1 MLEGLQAIDEIRL
14 NFSPTGLFILNL
26 TISFIM
32 FGVALELKPE
42 QFKRLL
48 KNPKPAIIG
57 GISQFML
64 MPLMTFLLAIALRN
78 YITPTIGLGMILVAS
93 CPGGNVSNFFS
104 SLAKGN
110 VALSVSLTAISDLG
124 AIFITPFNFAFWG
137 NLFTKVYSL
146 TNASDLV
153 KPLVIDPMDMFKTV
167 FILLGIPL
175 ALGILFNM
183 KFPKITSKIIV
194 PIKRLSLFTFAAIV
208 VVLFAN
214 NFDYF
219 IKYIK
224 YIFLIVLVHNA
235 IALSM
240 GYSFASL
247 FKLPFK
253 DRKTISIETGI
264 QNSGLALVLMFN
276 PKIFPPNLAIGGM
289 LFIAAWWGIWHL
301 IAGFTVAGFWSGF
314 SLRPKKETSN
324 ITSS

>member
-78 YITPTIGLGMILVAS
+78 YITPTIGLGMI
-93 CPGGNVSNFFS
+93 SNFFS

-153 KPLVIDPMDMFKTV
+153 KPLVIDPIDMFKTV
-167 FILLGIPL
+167 FILLGVPL
-175 ALGILFNM
+175 ALGILYNM
-183 KFPKITSKIIV
+183 KFPKLTSKIIV
-194 PIKRLSLFTFAAIV
+194 PIKRFSLFTFAAIV
-208 VVLFAN
+208 VILFAN

-314 SLRPKKETSN
+314 SLRPKKETTK
-324 ITSS
+324 ITST

>member
-42 QFKRLL
+42 HFKRLVQ
-48 KNPKPAIIG
+48 NPKAAIIG
-57 GISQFML
+57 AVSQFLL
-64 MPLMTFLLAIALRN
+64 MPFMTFLLAIALRN

-93 CPGGNVSNFFS
+93 CPGGNISNFFS
-104 SLAKGN
+104 SLARGN

-124 AIFITPFNFAFWG
+124 AILITPFSFAFWG
-137 NLFTKVYSL
+137 TLFTKVYAL
-146 TNASDLV
+146 TNASSLL
-153 KPLVIDPMDMFKTV
+153 KPLVIDPFDMFQTV

-175 ALGILFNM
+175 TLGIIVNM
-183 KFPKITSKIIV
+183 KFPKLTEKIIL
-194 PIKRLSLFTFAAIV
+194 PIKRISLFTFAAIV
-208 VVLFAN
+208 VILFAN

-219 IKYIK
+219 VKFIK

-235 IALSM
+235 IAFSM
-240 GYSFASL
+240 GYSFASI
-247 FKLPFK
+247 FRLPFK

-264 QNSGLALVLMFN
+264 QNSGLALVLLFN
-276 PKIFPPNLAIGGM
+276 PKIFPTDLAIGGM
-289 LFIAAWWGIWHL
+289 VFIAAWWGIWHL
-301 IAGFTVAGFWSGF
+301 LAGFTMAGFWSGF
-314 SLRPKKETSN
+314 SLKPKKEPSK